1 MLCRARQH
9 VLSQGQLVLH
19 CLLGSDRRATLLVEH
34 AAGRSEISCDKVRP
48 EGLAFLPLEHNSGF
62 WRFEHTMVL
71 SAVQLL
77 PLVTWQGGC
86 SHTCIVYD
94 SGAHQLWSTV
104 CQQQAQVV
112 VTREAG
118 KNGKLKSALQ
128 KQGISVLE
136 LPLVETAPGPDRYK
150 ALHA

>member
-19 CLLGSDRRATLLVEH
+19 CLLGSDRRATLLVEY
-34 AAGRSEISCDKVRP
+34 AAGREISCDKVRP
-48 EGLAFLPLEHNSGF
+48 EGLTAFLPLELNSGL
-62 WRFEHTMVL
+62 WRFERTIVL

-86 SHTCIVYD
+86 RHTCTVYD
-94 SGAHQLWSTV
+94 SGAYQLWTTV

-118 KNGKLKSALQ
+118 KNGQLKSALQ